1 MRFENLGSWKIK
13 YSFDKNGFLPINV
26 DIIIPK
32 FMYKSGNPL
41 KHFISGLSSSLKPS
55 LKHKSQDKA
64 STMKVFVVLF
74 FIVAVSANFESRIA
88 GGIKA
93 KAGKIT
99 SFVALQI
106 EFDSGIK
113 GCGGLLSSANQV
125 ITAANCV
132 FR

>member
-1 MRFENLGSWKIK
+1 MSGIYQNLCIK
-13 YSFDKNGFLPINV
+13 VEIPSSISSVSFQV
-26 DIIIPK
+26 
-32 FMYKSGNPL
+32 PL
-41 KHFISGLSSSLKPS
+41 NTKAKT
-55 LKHKSQDKA
+55 KA

-88 GGIKA
+88 GGKKA

-106 EFDSGIK
+106 EFDTGIK

-132 FR
+132 FRLKTSWQYLQLVSLPISP